1 MHVLRDGK
9 PAPDLAP
16 FLGVAA
22 LAVPISVSDL
32 TYVHVHAAPAAA
44 GAAHRHGVAGVPR
57 MGMPGMDAPPPG
69 AKLPADLVLHVTAP
83 KAGTYLLWLQL
94 SAGGHAR
101 AVPFVVT
108 AA

>member
-1 MHVLRDGK
+1 
-9 PAPDLAP
+9 
-16 FLGVAA
+16 
-22 LAVPISVSDL
+22 
-32 TYVHVHAAPAAA
+32 
-44 GAAHRHGVAGVPR
+44 
-57 MGMPGMDAPPPG
+57 MPGMDAPPPG

-101 AVPFVVT
+101 TVPFVVT